1 MAEDAALYWTKN
13 NGDLAEL
20 IDKADIM
27 DSTVRLSYEN
37 KAKARIRTAYSWC
50 YIGEKYKDVWL
61 L

>member
-37 KAKARIRTAYSWC
+37 KAKERISAAYSWR
-50 YIGEKYKDVWL
+50 YIGAKYKDVWL